1 MVKLRSGLVFMLL
14 CLSGCQ
20 TVYQGGA
27 PSLLGTDGV
36 PCDGQVAAPAGWRE
50 VNDDALLKMALGA
63 TDKGGICAGKVF
75 EATQATRVYR
85 VWDSRYAT
93 SRLGKWWAL
102 DQPESPREAYRANY
116 AICPDWSAL
125 DEETACMLQPGS
137 RIVLGTT
144 QSASC
149 GSFIYPKTAWLQVYV
164 NPQGASV
171 ESMLNAC
178 DADQSWPVA
187 GTAGK

>member
-1 MVKLRSGLVFMLL
+1 MVKMRCGLVFMLL

-20 TVYQGGA
+20 TLHQDRES
-27 PSLLGTDGV
+27 PLLGIDGV
-36 PCDGQVAAPAGWRE
+36 PCDGQIVAPAGWRE
-50 VNDDALLKMALGA
+50 VSDDALLKMALGA

-75 EATQATRVYR
+75 ELTQATRVYR
-85 VWDSRYAT
+85 VWDARYAN

-102 DQPESPREAYRANY
+102 DQPQSPRETYRANY

-125 DEETACMLQPGS
+125 DEETACMLQVGS

-144 QSASC
+144 QSAAC
-149 GSFIYPKTAWLQVYV
+149 GSFTYPKTAWLQVYV
-164 NPQGASV
+164 NPNGAPV

-178 DADQSWPVA
+178 DADQSWPA
-187 GTAGK
+187 GGAAGK